1 MKKPVLFVLAFT
13 MCAAAAAQTIWYD
26 GFQMGLSGKVL
37 PTENPYHR
45 AGAAVQKA
53 GGEDKPITMVANM
66 DGKEHERLIYLPTY
80 SELKVL
86 KILKKYGIRVAR

>member
-1 MKKPVLFVLAFT
+1 MKKPALFVLAFT

-45 AGAAVQKA
+45 AGAAVQRRAEK
-53 GGEDKPITMVANM
+53 TS
-66 DGKEHERLIYLPTY
+66 R
-80 SELKVL
+80 
-86 KILKKYGIRVAR
+86 

>member
-1 MKKPVLFVLAFT
+1 
-13 MCAAAAAQTIWYD
+13 
-26 GFQMGLSGKVL
+26 MGLSGKVL

-66 DGKEHERLIYLPTY
+66 DGKEHECLIYLPMY
-80 SELKVL
+80 SELRRL
-86 KILKKYGIRVAR
+86 KSAWTMVQA

>member
-1 MKKPVLFVLAFT
+1 MKKPALFVLAFT

-66 DGKEHERLIYLPTY
+66 DGKEHERLIY
-80 SELKVL
+80 
-86 KILKKYGIRVAR
+86 

>member
-53 GGEDKPITMVANM
+53 GGEDKPITMVA
-66 DGKEHERLIYLPTY
+66 LIYLPMY